1 MTITLHDPVR
11 PMDQRPRLPQPE
23 DDAVGDRRTLPP
35 FRDEL
40 RQRMTMNEGD
50 LPRAESEAKD
60 LGSRP

>member
-1 MTITLHDPVR
+1 MTVTLHDPVR

-40 RQRMTMNEGD
+40 RPT
-50 LPRAESEAKD
+50 RARGTTLANGTSFSE
-60 LGSRP
+60 R

>member
-11 PMDQRPRLPQPE
+11 PLDQLPRLSQPE

-40 RQRMTMNEGD
+40 RPRMTSNDSD
-50 LPRAESEAKD
+50 LPWSEGEAKG
-60 LGSRP
+60 LSARP

>member
-11 PMDQRPRLPQPE
+11 PLDQRPRLPHPE

-40 RQRMTMNEGD
+40 RQIPARETSMRG
-50 LPRAESEAKD
+50 LALSGR
-60 LGSRP
+60 

>member
-11 PMDQRPRLPQPE
+11 PMDQRPRRPQPE

-40 RQRMTMNEGD
+40 RQRMRMNESD
-50 LPRAESEAKD
+50 RAGSERQAK
-60 LGSRP
+60 GSGTEA

>member
-11 PMDQRPRLPQPE
+11 PLDQRPRLPQPE

-40 RQRMTMNEGD
+40 RQWMTMNESD
-50 LPRAESEAKD
+50 LPRAGVRRGGSEP
-60 LGSRP
+60 GP

>member
-11 PMDQRPRLPQPE
+11 PLDQRARPPQPE

-40 RQRMTMNEGD
+40 RQTMNESD
-50 LPRAESEAKD
+50 LSGSERDAEA
-60 LGSRP
+60 LGTGQ

>member
-11 PMDQRPRLPQPE
+11 PLDQRPRLSQPE

-40 RQRMTMNEGD
+40 RQTMTMNESD
-50 LPRAESEAKD
+50 LPGPERDAEG
-60 LGSRP
+60 LGSGH

>member
-11 PMDQRPRLPQPE
+11 PLDQRPRLPHPE

-40 RQRMTMNEGD
+40 RQVMTMYESN
-50 LPRAESEAKD
+50 LPSSERCA
-60 LGSRP
+60 GVSA

>member
-11 PMDQRPRLPQPE
+11 PLDQRPRRPQPE

-40 RQRMTMNEGD
+40 RQM
-50 LPRAESEAKD
+50 RARQTTLANGTSFSE
-60 LGSRP
+60 R

>member
-11 PMDQRPRLPQPE
+11 PLDQRPRPPQPE

-40 RQRMTMNEGD
+40 RQTMTTD
-50 LPRAESEAKD
+50 ESELPGFERDARV
-60 LGSRP
+60 LRAGP